1 LREEVELSPEIVAL
15 LVLLGGAAVAVA
27 FTLAVV
33 FVVDRSAGNAQSPN
47 RDDKQ

>member
-1 LREEVELSPEIVAL
+1 LAPEIVAL

-33 FVVDRSAGNAQSPN
+33 IVVDRSTANKRRN
-47 RDDKQ
+47 RI